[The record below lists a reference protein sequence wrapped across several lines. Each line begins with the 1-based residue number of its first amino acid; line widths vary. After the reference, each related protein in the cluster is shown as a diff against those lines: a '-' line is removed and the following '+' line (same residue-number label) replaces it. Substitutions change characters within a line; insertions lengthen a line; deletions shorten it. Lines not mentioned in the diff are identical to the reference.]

1 MLMSSVSQNPVGM
14 VFFCPTISGPS
25 EMKIYAG
32 SNSGGPDCHPK
43 APSLTCVGSG
53 WTGLEAGLSGPI
65 TWCLHVPESCP
76 GLSHPGSCIPGG
88 VSPGHVKRARK
99 KLVAYCD
106 QAPDITVTPTMFY
119 KIKLSPAGQVQVMW
133 TPSAHGLSSDR
144 RASPAPPS
152 GEAPCALL

>member
-1 MLMSSVSQNPVGM
+1 MLMSSVNQNPVGM
-14 VFFCPTISGPS
+14 AFFCPTISGPS
-25 EMKIYAG
+25 EMKIYPG

-65 TWCLHVPESCP
+65 TWCLHVPESRP

-106 QAPDITVTPTMFY
+106 QAPVITESHSHHVLQD
-119 KIKLSPAGQVQVMW
+119 KAV
-133 TPSAHGLSSDR
+133 PSRPSSSDVD
-144 RASPAPPS
+144 SKCPWN
-152 GEAPCALL
+152 LI